1 MSKTVRYR
9 TQHKTDS
16 QWSRDERL
24 NDLVDVVARDGVV
37 ERAVEIVQQLDDL
50 YRTTATQRYITQ
62 RSANVSDYSQT
73 PTP

>member
-50 YRTTATQRYITQ
+50 YRTTA
-62 RSANVSDYSQT
+62 
-73 PTP
+73 P